1 MPSASPSPV
10 RPLEQRLAAFGC
22 TDFVRL
28 DGKLSDPEQLDYLDL
43 LPRRSTQKPLVT
55 AVAENQGTALLYI
68 VDACEDLKCDPV
80 SLSIISR
87 QLANRSDP
95 AWLGVVHP
103 GSLAIFPIGF
113 HESASTA
120 PVKTIK
126 EDSITAPLFFQSL
139 VHGTFEENHRL
150 NGTDYVFRKIFDLL
164 TQTTNAFVPKESKG
178 RIDALEVL
186 SMTGRALFFR
196 FLIDRRIVLE
206 NETSDIC
213 PASSDLKDAF
223 STAEAAAQT
232 SAWLDE
238 TFNGDFLPLI
248 DEEIPVGDRKA
259 RQSAYLRFY
268 QRTQH
273 LVGKRIFDH
282 LQAILKGWHEVGG
295 AFQPELDWGDLD
307 FAHIPVGVLSQVYE
321 SFSHRADTRTAK
333 DTSVHYTPRTIADLM
348 VNESFAALKNPAAA
362 QVLDPSCGAG
372 IFLVLAFRRLVRERW
387 QHDEERPNTKI
398 IQEILYQQLCGFDV
412 SEPALRLAALA
423 LYITAIEVNGSPRP
437 PRSLKFPRNLRGEVL
452 HRFGIDV
459 NGLNKSTAFS
469 LGSLGPDVSSEFNG
483 RFDIVIGNPP
493 WTRLREN
500 SEQEDHKEPKGKS
513 KTDELNEAFTL
524 IGKRVLTARG
534 FPELAKNY
542 QNPDKNPDLPFL
554 WRATEWAKPK
564 SQGIEPGIIAL
575 AMPARL
581 FGRTSGKG
589 FEAWRA
595 ILRSVEMTGLLNC
608 ADLRKTAVWEGVD
621 MPACVWFA
629 KNAVPAEDH
638 RFQYSTPVYEQRPN
652 ERGRFRID
660 YETSQALSI
669 ARVEEQP
676 WLLKTL
682 SLGTWLDVEVME
694 GLAGTSQNIRA
705 EPDSASYFGETRL
718 FQQPPSSL
726 KTLIERRTLIE
737 RWLEWDPEGDK
748 TGEGFNRAPG
758 SPQKLVDF
766 LARLPVF
773 EPPEEGFVV
782 DSSDFKTF
790 GERFGTNNCGESGAN
805 MPRRKALFQPPL
817 VIIPR
822 APGDTTESPK
832 AYLSH
837 QAVAFSKSYYG
848 YSCAGHQE
856 ALTLAALI
864 YLLPHTTLFRYFA
877 LMVSVSIGADRML
890 LTKKDF
896 EALPFPDVEKLPPE
910 TKSKIRDLAH
920 RLEHD
925 PVKPWD
931 EIDSF
936 IFHLYGLDNDA
947 VQVAND
953 TLFSAASYRR
963 AGRAAL
969 ERTMPEKRA
978 DFLQTLREELNPYFE
993 VCGEGVEVL
1002 EPEKQPGEWREPWF
1016 FLTIS
1021 RKSTVVP
1028 FNPGLLR
1035 EAMKAANQRGSSRI
1049 IVQASGKRGLLL
1061 GLLNQRRWWTK
1072 TRARLCAQHIIRQH
1086 LGAFGLPETA

>member
-1 MPSASPSPV
+1 MSSASPSPV

-22 TDFVRL
+22 TDFIRL

-43 LPRRSTQKPLVT
+43 LPKRSTQKPLVT

-68 VDACEDLKCDPV
+68 VDASGDLKCDPT

-95 AWLGVVHP
+95 AWLGVIHP
-103 GSLAIFPIGF
+103 GSLEIYPIGF
-113 HESASTA
+113 HETASTA

-126 EDSITAPLFFQSL
+126 ADSITAPLFFQSL

-150 NGTDYVFRKIFDLL
+150 HGTDYVFRKIFDLL
-164 TQTTNAFVPKESKG
+164 TQTTNTFVPKESKG

-206 NETSDIC
+206 NEISDIC

-248 DEEIPVGDRKA
+248 DEEIPAGDRKA
-259 RQSAYLRFY
+259 RQNAYLRFY

-273 LVGKRIFDH
+273 LVGKKIFDH
-282 LQAILKGWHEVGG
+282 LQAILKGWRAVGG
-295 AFQPELDWGDLD
+295 GIQTELDWGDLD

-387 QHDEERPNTKI
+387 QHDEERPNTKV

-452 HRFGIDV
+452 YRFGDDEDS
-459 NGLNKSTAFS
+459 LESATAFS
-469 LGSLGPDVSSEFNG
+469 LGSLGPDVSPGFDG

-493 WTRLREN
+493 WTRLRESADQE
-500 SEQEDHKEPKGKS
+500 SEEKTKGKS
-513 KTDELNEAFTL
+513 KTDELNDAFTQ

-534 FPELAKNY
+534 FPELAKIY

-564 SQGIEPGIIAL
+564 SKGSDPGIIAL

-629 KNAVPAEDH
+629 KNAVPTEDH
-638 RFQYSTPVYEQRPN
+638 RFQYSTPLYEQRPN
-652 ERGRFRID
+652 EWGRFRID

-669 ARVEEQP
+669 ALVEKQP

-694 GLAGTSQNIRA
+694 VLTNPTLDTLIGQWSKWDPKCHKTSQGYNR
-705 EPDSASYFGETRL
+705 T
-718 FQQPPSSL
+718 PSKRQS
-726 KTLIERRTLIE
+726 E
-737 RWLEWDPEGDK
+737 
-748 TGEGFNRAPG
+748 N
-758 SPQKLVDF
+758 DF
-766 LARLPVF
+766 LAAMLDFVPSGYDF
-773 EPPEEGFVV
+773 AIPWDLLNTYEENHQT
-782 DSSDFKTF
+782 KYAT
-790 GERFGTNNCGESGAN
+790 R
-805 MPRRKALFQPPL
+805 PRREEIYQSPL
-817 VIIPR
+817 VVIPQS
-822 APGDTTESPK
+822 PGEEEKSPH
-832 AYLSH
+832 AYLS
-837 QAVAFSKSYYG
+837 QSPIAYSQSYYG
-848 YSCAGHQE
+848 YSCAGHPE
-856 ALTLAALI
+856 ADTLAALI
-864 YLLPHTTLFRYFA
+864 YLLPHSKLFAYFC
-877 LMVSVSIGADRML
+877 LMTSRRSGFDRQ
-890 LTKKDF
+890 TFNKEEFD
-896 EALPFPDVEKLPPE
+896 ALPFPDVEKLPSA
-910 TKSKIRDLAH
+910 TKSKIRKLAQ

-925 PVKPWD
+925 PIKPWD

-936 IFHLYGLDNDA
+936 IFHLYGLDDDA
-947 VQVAND
+947 VQVAKD

-963 AGRAAL
+963 AGKAAL
-969 ERTMPEKRA
+969 DRTTRETRS
-978 DFLQTLREELNPYFE
+978 DFLETLREELNPYFD
-993 VCGEGVEVL
+993 VCGESVEVL
-1002 EPEKQPGEWREPWF
+1002 EPERQPGEWREPWF

-1021 RKSTVVP
+1021 RKSTEVP

-1035 EAMKAANQRGSSRI
+1035 EAMKVANQRGSSRI
-1049 IVQASGKRGLLL
+1049 IVQAPGKRGLLL

-1086 LGAFGLPETA
+1086 LAAFGLPETA